1 MINRTQS
8 TAAVKY
14 SLGRWE
20 VLTHYMQDGV
30 FEIDNGAAK
39 RALRAV
45 ALGHKNYLC
54 VGSKTGNKRAA
65 PRHSLIG
72 RAKLKGHNGAALATP
87 PGRFDWKLRPPIS
100 GAGLGASGPAGA

>member
-1 MINRTQS
+1 
-8 TAAVKY
+8 VKY

-45 ALGHKNYLC
+45 ALGHKNYLF
-54 VGSKTGNKRAA
+54 VGSKAGSERAA

-72 RAKLKGHNGAALATP
+72 RAKLDGLDGAALATP
-87 PGRFDWKLRPPIS
+87 PGRFDWKLRPPIAGTGV
-100 GAGLGASGPAGA
+100 GAKGPPGRPEASIDQCG